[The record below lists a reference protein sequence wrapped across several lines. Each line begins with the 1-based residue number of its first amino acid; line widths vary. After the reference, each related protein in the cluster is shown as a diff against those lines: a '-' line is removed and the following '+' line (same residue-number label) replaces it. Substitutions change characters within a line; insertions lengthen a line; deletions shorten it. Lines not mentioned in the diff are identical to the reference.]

1 MAYPMKPKT
10 PLACLLW
17 EADLCR
23 AVAADLNAGTW
34 TFKIPQDVGAKS
46 GSFAIVPAQEVRE
59 AIRQEQD
66 LVVLEPAD
74 GLAWR
79 AYHGGDFA
87 VLEGVAD
94 DGLAGVTMQC
104 EVLPSAYARAHGEWK
119 PGIWYGSEQRIDS
132 DGRRWKRQLGHHV
145 MDDFGFLVEV
155 PR

>member
-66 LVVLEPAD
+66 LVILAPAD
-74 GLAWR
+74 GLEGRGAH
-79 AYHGGDFA
+79 HGNYR
-87 VLEGVAD
+87 VLAADAD
-94 DGLAGVTMQC
+94 DGSCRVRLQC
-104 EVLPSAYARAHGEWK
+104 EVVPNGQAQARGDWR
-119 PGIWYGSEQRIDS
+119 PGIWYGHEERTDS
-132 DGRRWKRQLGHHV
+132 DGRVWRRQLGNHV